1 MKFQNSFLVFPQ
13 DVNNVNTLFGGRLL
27 SAMDESS
34 AILASKVIYGTGC
47 SGAVTKKVSEI
58 IFHTPS
64 YVGDLI
70 NINCEVKKFG
80 KSSMDIFVFCE
91 REDLKKNGEKE
102 LICSA
107 MFTFVAI
114 KKVDGKNIPH
124 PHNLSFKI

>member
-34 AILASKVIYGTGC
+34 AILASKVIYGIGC

-80 KSSMDIFVFCE
+80 KRYFCF
-91 REDLKKNGEKE
+91 L
-102 LICSA
+102 
-107 MFTFVAI
+107 
-114 KKVDGKNIPH
+114 
-124 PHNLSFKI
+124 